1 MTNISLNLPGI
12 KEYKK
17 SRNWIWNPVPAGV
30 FLFAFPTL
38 CWAFLF
44 AYTSPEEER
53 VLGADSG
60 FPCMK

>member
-17 SRNWIWNPVPAGV
+17 AGTGCGIRFRLV
-30 FLFAFPTL
+30 CSLFAFPTL

-44 AYTSPEEER
+44 AYTSPEKER